1 MPSSLPKVLVTGTS
15 SGIGL
20 AIAEHLLTHGHK
32 VVGLDANPSK
42 IKSENFE
49 PITIDLLQQTDVAAL
64 LENHTDAQSL
74 VHAAGVLRVAQ
85 IGKLS
90 EVDFDSMWRLNVSSV
105 SVMVNLLAPHMA
117 QRGRGRVVL
126 IGSRVAQGMPGRS
139 QYAATKSALVGLA
152 RSWAAELIVQ
162 GVTVNIVSP
171 SATQTAMLTD
181 PARSGSAP
189 KLPPIGRLIQPS
201 EIASL
206 VAYLLSTAADAIT
219 GQDIQICGGA
229 SLPR

>member
-1 MPSSLPKVLVTGTS
+1 MPNSLPKILVTGTS

-20 AIAEHLLTHGHK
+20 AIAEHLLAQGLK
-32 VVGLDANPSK
+32 VVGLDVSAPK
-42 IKSENFE
+42 IHNQYFE
-49 PITIDLLQQTDVAAL
+49 PVTIDLLKQADVPAL
-64 LENHTDAQSL
+64 IESHSDAYAL
-74 VHAAGVLRVAQ
+74 VHAAGVLRVAPL
-85 IGKLS
+85 GELS
-90 EVDFDSMWRLNVSSV
+90 EVDFDFMWRLNVASV
-105 SVMVNLLAPHMA
+105 SVMVNLLATHMA

-139 QYAATKSALVGLA
+139 HYAATKSALVGLA
-152 RSWAAELIVQ
+152 RSWAAELIAQ

-189 KLPPIGRLIQPS
+189 KLPPIGRLIQPL